1 MQLAGKMSEKQL
13 QKEKKANAIFQ
24 KVMKSLKKKGF
35 AFWNVDRSKPKTV
48 DAVRYMVSHIQE
60 KKRFRMVRFDL
71 FEVTDAVTKDG
82 VILTGLV
89 LVIKTPKE

>member
-1 MQLAGKMSEKQL
+1 MQLAGKMSEKHVL
-13 QKEKKANAIFQ
+13 KEKKANAVFQ
-24 KVMKSLKKKGF
+24 KALKTLKKKGF

-48 DAVRYMVSHIQE
+48 SAVEFMVSHIQE
-60 KKRFRMVRFDL
+60 KKRFRMARFDL
-71 FEVTDAVTKDG
+71 FEATDAVTKNG